1 MADGTPTPALPPAD
15 APAGPDAPAPAAA
28 SAKLAAPA
36 KKPWAL
42 LAGGTF
48 VAAAAGVAAMQLT
61 DAEPAA
67 AAPER
72 AAEAA
77 PADKPQGRVLAR
89 LSDGPNSELITYDE
103 VAAEAM
109 ARHGAE
115 VLEALINRTTVEMA
129 CKKQGVAVSRA
140 EVEAEITATA
150 KKFEVDRSTWLQ
162 MLQSE
167 RGLNPNQYARDV
179 IWPKLALQKLA
190 GKEVTVTPED
200 VRQAFVRTYGPKVK
214 ARMIMLDNIRRAQE
228 VHKTVRENPADF
240 GRIAREKSIDP
251 TSQALD
257 GVIPP
262 IGMYGSPESRELE
275 QQAFKLRDGEISG
288 IIQLPF
294 PGMQRYVILKRE
306 GLTDPI
312 ETKLEDVRPLIE
324 EELREQKIQ
333 TEVAKVFTEIKAR
346 TKVDNYATQTSTGG
360 TANAAAAR

>member
-1 MADGTPTPALPPAD
+1 MADGTSTAPLPQAAAPGTAD
-15 APAGPDAPAPAAA
+15 SPAPAA
-28 SAKLAAPA
+28 KNPPA

-42 LAGGTF
+42 VAGGTF
-48 VAAAAGVAAMQLT
+48 LAAAAGVAGMNLV
-61 DAEPAA
+61 DSEPAQ
-67 AAPER
+67 AAPEPATGEVR
-72 AAEAA
+72 QAAE
-77 PADKPQGRVLAR
+77 PQSRVLAR
-89 LSDGPNSELITYDE
+89 LSDGPTSELITYDE

-109 ARHGAE
+109 ARHGKD

-129 CKKQGVAVSRA
+129 CKKQGVSVSRS

-150 KKFEVDRSTWLQ
+150 KKFEVDRATWLQ
-162 MLQSE
+162 MLQTE
-167 RGLNPNQYARDV
+167 RGLDPNQYARDV

-190 GKEVTVTPED
+190 GTQVTVTPED
-200 VRQAFVRTYGPKVK
+200 VKQAFIRAYGPKVK

-228 VHKTVRENPADF
+228 VHAEVRQNPGEF

-262 IGMYGSPESRELE
+262 IAMYGSPETRKLE
-275 QQAFKLRDGEISG
+275 EQAFALADDQISG

-306 GLTDPI
+306 GLTDPV
-312 ETKLEDVRPLIE
+312 ETKLEDVRSLIE

-333 TEVAKVFTEIKAR
+333 TEVAKVFTEIKDR
-346 TKVDNYATQTSTGG
+346 TKVDNYAAQTSTGG
-360 TANAAAAR
+360 VKKASATR